1 MQPQG
6 QQMGTG
12 MQQGQ
17 QLQSMGMAPQMPSP
31 EAQLN
36 MQPVQPENQVI
47 VQQPG
52 VMQAPDMVQN
62 GNMNMSQPQI
72 YENPPEPKQE
82 TAAAPPPPPPND
94 PPINTPSSPNA
105 AFDADPNVNIN
116 NSLNKF
122 DIDLDKDASTRS
134 DEELQRVIDRYQKE
148 IDNRKNQG
156 PMSMDMQ
163 STVM

>member
-1 MQPQG
+1 M
-6 QQMGTG
+6 
-12 MQQGQ
+12 
-17 QLQSMGMAPQMPSP
+17 
-31 EAQLN
+31 
-36 MQPVQPENQVI
+36 
-47 VQQPG
+47 
-52 VMQAPDMVQN
+52 QN

-148 IDNRKNQG
+148 IDNRNNQG

-163 STVM
+163 SKVM

>member
-1 MQPQG
+1 
-6 QQMGTG
+6 
-12 MQQGQ
+12 
-17 QLQSMGMAPQMPSP
+17 
-31 EAQLN
+31 
-36 MQPVQPENQVI
+36 
-47 VQQPG
+47 
-52 VMQAPDMVQN
+52 MQAPNMMQN